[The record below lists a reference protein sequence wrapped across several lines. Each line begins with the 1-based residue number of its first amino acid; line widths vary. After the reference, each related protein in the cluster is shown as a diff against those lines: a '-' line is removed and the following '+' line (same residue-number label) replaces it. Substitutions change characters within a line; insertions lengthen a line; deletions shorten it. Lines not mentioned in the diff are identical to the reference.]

1 MAASSSSK
9 LIQAMSYAINKY
21 SSLPL
26 LSRMHLYEAL
36 QHYIFSQDNRLTT
49 LENKI
54 SQLQT
59 KLESFENHIPKE
71 QKCIKNNQKQEQ

>member
-1 MAASSSSK
+1 MAASSK
-9 LIQAMSYAINKY
+9 LIQAISYAINKY

-26 LSRMHLYEAL
+26 LSRMHLYDTL
-36 QHYIFSQDNRLTT
+36 QNYIFSQDNRLTT

-59 KLESFENHIPKE
+59 KLESFENHKSKE
-71 QKCIKNNQKQEQ
+71 QQLNNTNKQEQ

>member
-1 MAASSSSK
+1 MAASSK

-26 LSRMHLYEAL
+26 LSRMHLYDTL
-36 QHYIFSQDNRLTT
+36 QNYIFSQDNRLTT

-54 SQLQT
+54 LQLQT
-59 KLESFENHIPKE
+59 KLESFENHTSKE
-71 QKCIKNNQKQEQ
+71 QKLNNTHKQEQ

>member
-1 MAASSSSK
+1 MSASSSSK

-26 LSRMHLYEAL
+26 LSRMHLYDAT
-36 QHYIFSQDNRLTT
+36 QHYILSQDNRLTT

-54 SQLQT
+54 LQLQI
-59 KLESFENHIPKE
+59 KLESFENHTSKE
-71 QKCIKNNQKQEQ
+71 QTLNNTHKQ

>member
-9 LIQAMSYAINKY
+9 LIHAMSYAINKY
-21 SSLPL
+21 SNLPL

-54 SQLQT
+54 SQLET
-59 KLESFENHIPKE
+59 KLESFENHKSKE
-71 QKCIKNNQKQEQ
+71 QQLNNTNKQEQ

>member
-26 LSRMHLYEAL
+26 LSRMHLYDAM

-54 SQLQT
+54 SQLET
-59 KLESFENHIPKE
+59 KLESFENHKSKE
-71 QKCIKNNQKQEQ
+71 QQLNNTNKQEQ